1 MQAVPDPDPARRPAR
16 RFGSVSR
23 VTRSPA
29 ETLALAR
36 RLGTRLD
43 RGDRLLLLGTL
54 GAGKTCF
61 VQGLAEG
68 LGVDPSLRVTS
79 QTFTLLGLYPGRI
92 PLYHFDAYRVGGPEE
107 LVEWG
112 DEALLGEDGVVV
124 VEWGEGLKRD
134 LPEPI
139 LFVRF
144 TILGN
149 QDRRIRFYSRASR
162 FRPVLA
168 EIGRED

>member
-1 MQAVPDPDPARRPAR
+1 MRPDPDPRPPAHFR
-16 RFGSVSR
+16 VASR
-23 VTRSPA
+23 VTRSPG

-36 RLGTRLD
+36 RLGTRLAT
-43 RGDRLLLLGTL
+43 GDRLLLTGTL

-68 LGVDPSLRVTS
+68 LGVDPEHRVTS
-79 QTFTLLGLYPGRI
+79 QTFTLLGVYPGRI
-92 PLYHFDAYRVGGPEE
+92 PLYHFDAYRVRRPEE
-107 LVEWG
+107 LIEWG
-112 DEALLGEDGVVV
+112 DEALLGSEGVVV

-139 LFVRF
+139 LLVRF

-162 FRPVLA
+162 FGPIVA